1 MSHFKIMEGKTLF
14 FKLMNVHH
22 TGFQPDIYHFFESI
36 SPFLN
41 YWLAFFFSFTLI
53 RLSIFI
59 LTKEKISIYNSMIG
73 EAAGILLIL
82 VHTICFFMAIYA
94 KDIISIILFLW
105 WGPGFLVTALLLLLS
120 KRKIINFNWAL
131 YGRIT
136 SIACKI
142 SYIIFMAIYFYLN
155 DWSIIY
161 TFSFWIVHDQI
172 NLAWFCTNADR
183 TRRTFEDFFLIRLLY
198 LGGLF
203 IPFFIKIPNSQ
214 IFQPISILLFI
225 LWIFS
230 IGRLINRGVFFNR
243 PSGKGAFLR
252 DIIYLPLKK

>member
-1 MSHFKIMEGKTLF
+1 MQMHLF
-14 FKLMNVHH
+14 
-22 TGFQPDIYHFFESI
+22 GFQPDIYHFFESV

-41 YWLAFFFSFTLI
+41 YWLTFFFAFTLI
-53 RLSIFI
+53 RVSIFI
-59 LTKEKISIYNSMIG
+59 ITKEKISIYNSMIG

-82 VHTICFFMAIYA
+82 VHTLCFFMAIYA
-94 KDIISIILFLW
+94 KDIISTILFLW
-105 WGPGFLVTALLLLLS
+105 WGPGFLVTALILVLS

-131 YGRIT
+131 YGKIT

-142 SYIIFMAIYFYLN
+142 SYIIFMAIYFFLN

-161 TFSFWIVHDQI
+161 TFSFWIIHDQI

-183 TRRTFEDFFLIRLLY
+183 TRRTFEDFFFIRLLY
-198 LGGLF
+198 IGGLL

-214 IFQPISILLFI
+214 ILQPISIVLFT

-230 IGRLINRGVFFNR
+230 IIRLIKKGVFLDK
-243 PSGKGAFLR
+243 PSGEGAFLR
-252 DIIYLPLKK
+252 DIIYLSLKK

>member
-1 MSHFKIMEGKTLF
+1 MQMHL
-14 FKLMNVHH
+14 L
-22 TGFQPDIYHFFESI
+22 GFQPDIYHFFESI

-41 YWLAFFFSFTLI
+41 YWLTFFFAFTLI

-59 LTKEKISIYNSMIG
+59 ITKEKISIYNSMIG

-82 VHTICFFMAIYA
+82 VHTLCFFMAIYA
-94 KDIISIILFLW
+94 KDIISTILFLW
-105 WGPGFLVTALLLLLS
+105 WGPGFLVTALILLLS

-131 YGRIT
+131 YGKIT

-142 SYIIFMAIYFYLN
+142 SYIIFMAIYFFLN

-161 TFSFWIVHDQI
+161 TFSFWIIHDQI

-183 TRRTFEDFFLIRLLY
+183 TRRTFEDFFFIRLLY
-198 LGGLF
+198 IGGLL

-214 IFQPISILLFI
+214 ILQPISILLLT

-230 IGRLINRGVFFNR
+230 MIRLIKKGVFLDK
-243 PSGKGAFLR
+243 PSGEGAFLR
-252 DIIYLPLKK
+252 DIIYLSLKK

>member
-1 MSHFKIMEGKTLF
+1 MSHYKIMEGKTLF
-14 FKLMNVHH
+14 LKLMYVHNV
-22 TGFQPDIYHFFESI
+22 GFQPDIYHFFESI

-41 YWLAFFFSFTLI
+41 YWLAFFFAFTLI
-53 RLSIFI
+53 RLPIFI
-59 LTKEKISIYNSMIG
+59 LTKEKISIYNSMMG

-82 VHTICFFMAIYA
+82 VHTLCFFMAIY
-94 KDIISIILFLW
+94 IS
-105 WGPGFLVTALLLLLS
+105 
-120 KRKIINFNWAL
+120 
-131 YGRIT
+131 
-136 SIACKI
+136 
-142 SYIIFMAIYFYLN
+142 LN
-155 DWSIIY
+155 AWSIIY

-203 IPFFIKIPNSQ
+203 IPFFINIPNSQ

-230 IGRLINRGVFFNR
+230 IRRLISRGVFFNR